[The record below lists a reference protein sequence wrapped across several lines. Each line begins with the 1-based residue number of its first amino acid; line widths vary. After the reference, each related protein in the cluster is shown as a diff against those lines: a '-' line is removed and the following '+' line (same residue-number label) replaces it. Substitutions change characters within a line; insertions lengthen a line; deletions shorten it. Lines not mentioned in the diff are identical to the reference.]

1 MAKQRF
7 INIDFPF
14 KDSPEGFYFNL
25 NATDADAIRADLLHL
40 LLTNKGE
47 RLYSPDF
54 GSDLKK
60 FIFEPNDS
68 ITHEQIKDNLNE
80 TIKRYM
86 PNLIINDITFNNDSV
101 EELIIVKLT
110 YTVTDGTFK
119 NSDSVTLTSN
129 YSSGN
134 VWLPGGLT
142 SESITVFNSGTFVH
156 NNNGIGVKT

>member
-47 RLYSPDF
+47 RLYMPDF

-60 FIFEPNDS
+60 YIFEPNDGV
-68 ITHEQIKDNLNE
+68 THSEIKDNLNE

-86 PNLIINDITFNNDSV
+86 PNLTIDSIKFRNDSI
-101 EELIIVKLT
+101 EELIIVELT
-110 YTVTDGTFK
+110 YTVTEGTF
-119 NSDSVTLTSN
+119 NSSDTVTLT
-129 YSSGN
+129 
-134 VWLPGGLT
+134 
-142 SESITVFNSGTFVH
+142 F
-156 NNNGIGVKT
+156 

>member
-47 RLYSPDF
+47 RLYLPDF

-60 FIFEPNDS
+60 YIFEPNDDV
-68 ITHEQIKDNLNE
+68 THEQIKDNLNQ

-86 PNLIINDITFNNDSV
+86 PNLIINDITFKKDSI
-101 EELIIVKLT
+101 EELIIVELT
-110 YTVTDGTFK
+110 YTVTDGTF
-119 NSDSVTLTSN
+119 NSTDTVTLT
-129 YSSGN
+129 
-134 VWLPGGLT
+134 
-142 SESITVFNSGTFVH
+142 F
-156 NNNGIGVKT
+156 

>member
-25 NATDADAIRADLLHL
+25 NSTDADAIRADLLHL

-47 RLYSPDF
+47 RLYMPDF

-60 FIFEPNDS
+60 YIFEPNDGV
-68 ITHEQIKDNLNE
+68 THSQIKDNLNE

-86 PNLIINDITFNNDSV
+86 PNLTIDDIKFRNDSI
-101 EELIIVKLT
+101 EELIIVELT
-110 YTVTDGTFK
+110 YTVTEGTF
-119 NSDSVTLTSN
+119 NSTDTVTLT
-129 YSSGN
+129 
-134 VWLPGGLT
+134 
-142 SESITVFNSGTFVH
+142 F
-156 NNNGIGVKT
+156 

>member
-25 NATDADAIRADLLHL
+25 NSTDADAIRADLLHL

-47 RLYSPDF
+47 RLYMPDF

-60 FIFEPNDS
+60 YIFEPNDGV
-68 ITHEQIKDNLNE
+68 THSQIKDNLNE

-86 PNLIINDITFNNDSV
+86 PNLTIDDIKFRNDSI
-101 EELIIVKLT
+101 EELIIVELT
-110 YTVTDGTFK
+110 YTVTEGTF
-119 NSDSVTLTSN
+119 NSTDTVRLT
-129 YSSGN
+129 
-134 VWLPGGLT
+134 
-142 SESITVFNSGTFVH
+142 F
-156 NNNGIGVKT
+156 